1 MHRLDIPVT
10 QAALGAELDLA
21 TLDGVEKLR
30 IPPGT
35 RTGEVFRLR
44 GRGVPHV
51 ETRRRGELLVE
62 VVVDTPGDLSEEEE
76 SILRKLAEAR
86 GESVVPPGE
95 GVISRLR
102 SAFR

>member
-1 MHRLDIPVT
+1 MLFRS
-10 QAALGAELDLA
+10 ALGADLDLG

-30 IPPGT
+30 IPAGT

-51 ETRRRGELLVE
+51 ETRRRGDLLVE
-62 VVVDTPGDLSEEEE
+62 VVVETPGALSEEE

-86 GESVVPPGE
+86 GEPVIPPGE
-95 GVISRLR
+95 GLIARLR